1 MGRACQLRGLAVR
14 VFELSTHVKS
24 ISRGTGASATAA
36 AAYRACCAIESEID
50 GKTHDYT
57 RKAGLEVSAIILPKG
72 APDWGADRAKLWNA
86 AELRERNGARG
97 KNAGKLKSNA
107 ALAREFMF
115 SFPVELS
122 EAGRFRVAETI
133 ARHLVDTHGI
143 AADFAIHKPGRGGDQ
158 RNFHCH
164 MLTTTRRM
172 TAHGLG
178 AKAREW
184 DDIKK
189 RSELAKN
196 FRAFVAAT
204 LNEALAGEGKAA
216 AVHVEHRSFKERGG
230 GQKAT
235 RHQGVARTN
244 AERAKQRT
252 TRAAWERAARNDQ
265 HERHAK
271 ERAALKVKQDFALAA
286 KVGDLAERERKG
298 MAAIRARLAQA
309 QAADTAPT
317 GLKAAF
323 RKATGR
329 GVTDEFNR
337 QARAAQR
344 ADQADKDIA
353 ALKDGIRA
361 ERNSFVTAQSR
372 ESTALH
378 HRQKAED
385 QQLHNAAAAK
395 RDFDR
400 VAEVQARREP
410 ARGIERERQ
419 QERGR
424 GGPDSSPA

>member
-1 MGRACQLRGLAVR
+1 MG
-14 VFELSTHVKS
+14 E
-24 ISRGTGASATAA
+24 
-36 AAYRACCAIESEID
+36 
-50 GKTHDYT
+50 
-57 RKAGLEVSAIILPKG
+57 KARE
-72 APDWGADRAKLWNA
+72 WAD
-86 AELRERNGARG
+86 
-97 KNAGKLKSNA
+97 LKSGA
-107 ALAREFMF
+107 ALAR
-115 SFPVELS
+115 
-122 EAGRFRVAETI
+122 
-133 ARHLVDTHGI
+133 D
-143 AADFAIHKPGRGGDQ
+143 
-158 RNFHCH
+158 
-164 MLTTTRRM
+164 
-172 TAHGLG
+172 
-178 AKAREW
+178 
-184 DDIKK
+184 
-189 RSELAKN
+189 
-196 FRAFVAAT
+196 FRAFAAST
-204 LNEALAGEGKAA
+204 MNAVLAEEGKGT
-216 AVHVEHRSFKERGG
+216 AVHVEHRSFEARGG

-309 QAADTAPT
+309 QAADSPAT

-323 RKATGR
+323 RKATGQ
-329 GVTDEFNR
+329 GVADEFNR
-337 QARAAQR
+337 QARAVQR

-400 VAEVQARREP
+400 VAEVQTRREP

>member
-1 MGRACQLRGLAVR
+1 MRI
-14 VFELSTHVKS
+14 FELSTHVQS
-24 ISRGTGASATAA
+24 ISRSDGRSATAA
-36 AAYRACCAIESEID
+36 AAYRACCVIECERE

-57 RKAGLEVSAIILPKG
+57 HKKGLEASEIVVPED
-72 APDWGADRAKLWNA
+72 APAWDRARLWNA
-86 AELRERNGARG
+86 AELRERNGKRG
-97 KNAGKLKSNA
+97 PRAGQFKANAQA
-107 ALAREFMF
+107 ARELMF
-115 SFPVELS
+115 SYPAELS
-122 EAGRFRVAETI
+122 QAGRLSSARIV
-133 ARHLVDTHGI
+133 ARHLADTHKAG
-143 AADFAIHKPGRGGDQ
+143 ADFSIHRPGKDGDQ

-164 MLTTTRRM
+164 LMMTTRRL
-172 TAHGLG
+172 TAKGLG
-178 AKAREW
+178 AKTREW
-184 DDIKK
+184 DDLKT
-189 RSELAKN
+189 RSVLAKGL
-196 FRAFVAAT
+196 RAFVAKT
-204 LNEALAGEGKAA
+204 LNDALAAEGKAGL
-216 AVHVEHRSFKERGG
+216 VHVEHRSFMERGG
-230 GQKAT
+230 GQTPT

-244 AERAKQRT
+244 AERARKRT

-271 ERAALKVKQDFALAA
+271 ERAALKVKQDLALAA

-309 QAADTAPT
+309 QAADAAPT

-323 RKATGR
+323 RKATGQ
-329 GVTDEFNR
+329 GVADEFNR
-337 QARAAQR
+337 QARAVQR
-344 ADQADKDIA
+344 ADQADKEIA
-353 ALKDGIRA
+353 VLKDGIRA

-378 HRQKAED
+378 HRQKTED
-385 QQLHNAAAAK
+385 QQLHNAANAK

>member
-1 MGRACQLRGLAVR
+1 MRI
-14 VFELSTHVKS
+14 FELSTHVKS

-36 AAYRACCAIESEID
+36 AAYRACCAIESELD
-50 GKTHDYT
+50 GKTHDYS
-57 RKAGLEVSAIILPKG
+57 RKTGLEANAIILPGKG
-72 APDWGADRAKLWNA
+72 APAWAADRAKLWNGV
-86 AELRERNGARG
+86 ELRERNGARG
-97 KNAGKLKSNA
+97 KNAGQLKRSA

-122 EAGRFRVAETI
+122 QAGRFRVAETI
-133 ARHLVDTHGI
+133 ARHLADTHGI
-143 AADFAIHKPGRGGDQ
+143 VADFAIHKPGREGDQ

-178 AKAREW
+178 AKVREW
-184 DDIKK
+184 ADLK
-189 RSELAKN
+189 SGAALARD
-196 FRAFVAAT
+196 FRAFAAST
-204 LNEALAGEGKAA
+204 MNAVLAEEGKAA
-216 AVHVEHRSFKERGG
+216 AVHVEHRSFKARGD

-235 RHQGVARTN
+235 THQGVARTN
-244 AERAKQRT
+244 AERAKKRT

-271 ERAALKVKQDFALAA
+271 ERAALKVKQDLALAA

-298 MAAIRARLAQA
+298 IAAIRDALAKA
-309 QAADTAPT
+309 QAADSPAT

-323 RKATGR
+323 RKATGQ
-329 GVTDEFNR
+329 GKADEFNR

-344 ADQADKDIA
+344 ADQADKDIV
-353 ALKDGIRA
+353 ALKDSLKA

-372 ESTALH
+372 EATALH

>member
-1 MGRACQLRGLAVR
+1 
-14 VFELSTHVKS
+14 
-24 ISRGTGASATAA
+24 
-36 AAYRACCAIESEID
+36 
-50 GKTHDYT
+50 
-57 RKAGLEVSAIILPKG
+57 
-72 APDWGADRAKLWNA
+72 
-86 AELRERNGARG
+86 
-97 KNAGKLKSNA
+97 
-107 ALAREFMF
+107 MF

-122 EAGRFRVAETI
+122 QAGRFRVAETI
-133 ARHLVDTHGI
+133 ARHLADTHGI
-143 AADFAIHKPGRGGDQ
+143 AADFAIHKPGREGDQ

-184 DDIKK
+184 DDIKQ
-189 RSELAKN
+189 RSVLAKN

-244 AERAKQRT
+244 AERAKKRT
-252 TRAAWERAARNDQ
+252 TRAAWERAARDGQ

-298 MAAIRARLAQA
+298 IAAIREAFARA
-309 QAADTAPT
+309 QAADSPAT

-329 GVTDEFNR
+329 GVATSSTGR
-337 QARAAQR
+337 RAPRSAPIRPTRTLPPSRTASRPSATASHRAQGKE
-344 ADQADKDIA
+344 A
-353 ALKDGIRA
+353 
-361 ERNSFVTAQSR
+361 
-372 ESTALH
+372 TALR
-378 HRQKAED
+378 HRQKTED
-385 QQLHNAAAAK
+385 QQLHNASAAK

-400 VAEVQARREP
+400 VAEVQARREAGARHRARTP
-410 ARGIERERQ
+410 ARARARRAGFDRRSEFAGFCLVTRGTSRIRASPSAGLYSRRFAPLPEPVPVSAMRLRSLTQKSERNEY
-419 QERGR
+419 
-424 GGPDSSPA
+424 

>member
-1 MGRACQLRGLAVR
+1 VR
-14 VFELSTHVKS
+14 IFELSTHVKS
-24 ISRGTGASATAA
+24 ISRGTGGSATAA
-36 AAYRACCAIESEID
+36 AAYRACCAIESELD

-57 RKAGLEVSAIILPKG
+57 RKAGLEAGAIILPKG
-72 APDWGADRAKLWNA
+72 APAWAADRSKLWNG

-97 KNAGKLKSNA
+97 KNAGQLKRSA

-122 EAGRFRVAETI
+122 EAGRFRVAEAI
-133 ARHLVDTHGI
+133 ARHLADTHGI
-143 AADFAIHKPGRGGDQ
+143 AADFAIHKPGREGDQ

-189 RSELAKN
+189 RSALAKD
-196 FRAFVAAT
+196 FRAFVAAAM
-204 LNEALAGEGKAA
+204 NEALAGEGKAA

-235 RHQGVARTN
+235 KHQGVARTN
-244 AERAKQRT
+244 AERARKRT

-271 ERAALKVKQDFALAA
+271 ERATLKVKQDFALAA

-298 MAAIRARLAQA
+298 VAAIRAELVKA

-323 RKATGR
+323 RIATGQ
-329 GVTDEFNR
+329 GVTDAFNR
-337 QARAAQR
+337 QARATQR
-344 ADQADKDIA
+344 ADQAEKQIA
-353 ALKDGIRA
+353 DLKDSLKS
-361 ERNSFVTAQSR
+361 ERNAFTVMQSR
-372 ESTALH
+372 EATALR
-378 HRQKAED
+378 HRHKAED
-385 QQLHNAAAAK
+385 QQLHNAATAK

-400 VAEVQARREP
+400 VAEVHARREP

-419 QERGR
+419 HGRGR
-424 GGPDSSPA
+424 GGPDSSPG

>member
-1 MGRACQLRGLAVR
+1 LIVR
-14 VFELSTHVKS
+14 IFELSTHVQS
-24 ISRGTGASATAA
+24 ISRSDGRSATAA
-36 AAYRACCAIESEID
+36 AAYRACCVIECERE

-57 RKAGLEVSAIILPKG
+57 RKKGLEVSAIVLPEG
-72 APDWGADRAKLWNA
+72 SPAWAADRGKLWNG
-86 AELRERNGARG
+86 AELRERNRDKRG
-97 KNAGKLKSNA
+97 RSKTDKANAVV
-107 ALAREFMF
+107 AREFMF
-115 SFPVELS
+115 SFAAELS
-122 EAGRFRVAETI
+122 SGGRLAVANILARRLADNHRV
-133 ARHLVDTHGI
+133 
-143 AADFAIHKPGRGGDQ
+143 AADFSIHRPGKDGDE

-164 MLTTTRRM
+164 MLTSTRRLD
-172 TAHGLG
+172 AGGFGGKADEWRQKKSG
-178 AKAREW
+178 AA
-184 DDIKK
+184 
-189 RSELAKN
+189 LAKEW
-196 FRAFVAAT
+196 RAFVAAT
-204 LNEALAGEGKAA
+204 MNRQLEIEGKAKL
-216 AVHVEHRSFKERGG
+216 VHVEHRSFKERGG

-235 RHQGVARTN
+235 RHQGVNRTN
-244 AERAKQRT
+244 AQRQQQKR

-286 KVGDLAERERKG
+286 KVGDLAQRERKG

-309 QAADTAPT
+309 QAADTTPT

-337 QARAAQR
+337 QARAVQR

-353 ALKDGIRA
+353 ALKDSLKA

-378 HRQKAED
+378 HRQKTED
-385 QQLHNAAAAK
+385 QQLHNAATAK

-419 QERGR
+419 QQRGR
-424 GGPDSSPA
+424 GEPDSSPA

>member
-1 MGRACQLRGLAVR
+1 MRI
-14 VFELSTHVKS
+14 FELSTHVQS
-24 ISRGTGASATAA
+24 ISRSDGRSATAA
-36 AAYRACCAIESEID
+36 AAYRACCTIECERE

-57 RKAGLEVSAIILPKG
+57 RKQGLEVSAIVLPEG
-72 APDWGADRAKLWNA
+72 SPTWAADRSKLWNA
-86 AELRERNGARG
+86 AELRERNRDKRG
-97 KNAGKLKSNA
+97 RSKTDKANAVV
-107 ALAREFMF
+107 AREFMF
-115 SFPVELS
+115 SFPAELS
-122 EAGRFRVAETI
+122 PEGRLAVAHTL
-133 ARHLVDTHGI
+133 ARHLADNHRV
-143 AADFAIHKPGRGGDQ
+143 AADFSIHGPGKDGDE

-164 MLTTTRRM
+164 MLTSTRRLDAGGFGGKADEWRQKK
-172 TAHGLG
+172 TG
-178 AKAREW
+178 AA
-184 DDIKK
+184 
-189 RSELAKN
+189 LAKDW
-196 FRAFVAAT
+196 RAFVAAT
-204 LNEALAGEGKAA
+204 MNRQLETEQKHKL
-216 AVHVEHRSFKERGG
+216 VHVEHRSFAARGE
-230 GQKAT
+230 GQKPT
-235 RHQGVARTN
+235 RHQGVNRTN
-244 AERAKQRT
+244 AQRQQQKR

-271 ERAALKVKQDFALAA
+271 ERAALKVKQDLALAA

-298 MAAIRARLAQA
+298 IAAIRAELAKA

-323 RKATGR
+323 LKATGR

-353 ALKDGIRA
+353 AFRDSLKA
-361 ERNSFVTAQSR
+361 ERNSFVTGQSR
-372 ESTALH
+372 EATALH

>member
-1 MGRACQLRGLAVR
+1 MRI
-14 VFELSTHVKS
+14 FELSTHVKS
-24 ISRGTGASATAA
+24 ISRGTGGSATAA

-57 RKAGLEVSAIILPKG
+57 RKKGLEASDIVLPKG
-72 APDWGADRAKLWNA
+72 APSWAADRSTLWNG
-86 AELRERNGARG
+86 AEKRERNGKRG
-97 KNAGKLKSNA
+97 KNAGQLKRTA

-122 EAGRFRVAETI
+122 EAGRLKVARTI
-133 ARHLVDTHGI
+133 ARHLADTHGI
-143 AADFAIHKPGRGGDQ
+143 AADFAIHRPGREGDQ
-158 RNFHCH
+158 RNYHCH
-164 MLTTTRRM
+164 MLTTTRRL
-172 TAHGLG
+172 TPKGLG

-184 DDIKK
+184 DDIKQ
-189 RSELAKN
+189 RSGLAKG
-196 FRAFVAAT
+196 FRAFVAQT
-204 LNEALAGEGKAA
+204 MNEELAAEGKDA
-216 AVHVEHRSFKERGG
+216 AVFVEHRSFKDRGA

-235 RHQGVARTN
+235 KHQGVAKTN
-244 AERAKQRT
+244 AERAKKRT
-252 TRAAWERAARNDQ
+252 ARASWERAAANDQ
-265 HERHAK
+265 HGRHAK
-271 ERAALKVKQDFALAA
+271 EWARLKAKQDFALSA
-286 KVGDLAERERKG
+286 KVGDLVERERKG

-309 QAADTAPT
+309 QAADPAPA

-337 QARAAQR
+337 QARATQR

-353 ALKDGIRA
+353 ALKDSLKA
-361 ERNSFVTAQSR
+361 ERSAFTAMQSR
-372 ESTALH
+372 EATALR

-385 QQLHNAAAAK
+385 QQLHTAAAAK

-400 VAEVQARREP
+400 VSEVQARREP

-424 GGPDSSPA
+424 GGPRAGLKLAGFCHFCSM